1 MSELGFGD
9 EMMSESDSDVAVGG
23 VEVDAAQEK
32 KDNIEEKEKGRK
44 QRTIEDV
51 QALGSLPIVVIRNYA
66 SKGGA
71 NKEELLTVLAGWA
84 ATLIEN
90 QVGLN

>member
-9 EMMSESDSDVAVGG
+9 EKIGDDDVTVVVNGQLTES
-23 VEVDAAQEK
+23 
-32 KDNIEEKEKGRK
+32 EKEEQKERDKG
-44 QRTIEDV
+44 QRSVLDV

-71 NKEELLTVLAGWA
+71 NKEELLTVLAAWT

-90 QVGLN
+90 QVGC